1 MRAVVSMVPNDE
13 ATLPS
18 AAHAVR
24 TIEGV
29 ESVTV
34 DEARNAL
41 VVDYDADTIDDGE
54 LLTRVASEGIEGV
67 ELVSLDES

>member
-1 MRAVVSMVPNDE
+1 MRAVVAMVPNDE

-29 ESVTV
+29 ESVIV

-54 LLTRVASEGIEGV
+54 LLTRVASEGIQGV